1 VHPRQAAICSLNAL
15 HAIATVLHA
24 RPRSSVGY
32 ATPSNSPEKKQV
44 SPGCGHAVDT
54 ASAGMNFPADLQTI
68 IAAWPTLP
76 EPIKAGILAI
86 VNAAGGKD
94 A

>member
-1 VHPRQAAICSLNAL
+1 
-15 HAIATVLHA
+15 
-24 RPRSSVGY
+24 
-32 ATPSNSPEKKQV
+32 
-44 SPGCGHAVDT
+44 VDT